1 MEYVIVGA
9 IVAAA
14 AGYVVWRI
22 VRGAKGRTCHG
33 CSSACQTDADL
44 SGGSGSGPAPPCA
57 RTGPCVLPGRPADH
71 AGGNEPR

>member
-14 AGYVVWRI
+14 AGYVVWRL

-33 CSSACQTDADL
+33 CSSACQMDADL
-44 SGGSGSGPAPPCA
+44 SGTGGAMPPCGRA
-57 RTGPCVLPGRPADH
+57 GPCGSPSKQAEPAD
-71 AGGNEPR
+71 GKEPR